1 VTRRFVEHH
10 PVYGVVRG
18 ARLLGVY
25 ALSGVGPPR
34 ELEHFWVAPEQIGRG
49 VGARMLEHSVATLRA
64 DGARVLRIASDPYAE
79 GFYLRMRAASRS
91 VAVHAEQ
98 EDAAADGAGRWAPE
112 TQAYLI

>member
-1 VTRRFVEHH
+1 MTPRFVQHH
-10 PVYGVVRG
+10 PVYCAVRG
-18 ARLLGVY
+18 AHVLGFY
-25 ALSGVGPPR
+25 ALSGVG
-34 ELEHFWVAPEQIGRG
+34 
-49 VGARMLEHSVATLRA
+49 ARMFDHAVATLRA
-64 DGARVLRIASDPYAE
+64 DDAHVLRIASDPYAE